1 MQAYT
6 PMDYEEKEMDTLEVH
21 VHEYRML
28 TDRIDTLLSAL
39 MNIKDECEQLS
50 TTLVDE
56 IYNIAMEAL
65 DDKLP

>member
-1 MQAYT
+1 
-6 PMDYEEKEMDTLEVH
+6 MDTLEIH
-21 VHEYRML
+21 IHEYRML
-28 TDRIDTLLSAL
+28 TDRIDTLLFAL

>member
-1 MQAYT
+1 LQAYT

-21 VHEYRML
+21 IHEYRML
-28 TDRIDTLLSAL
+28 TDRIDTLLFAL

>member
-1 MQAYT
+1 
-6 PMDYEEKEMDTLEVH
+6 MDAKGQKMDTLDMRVGAN
-21 VHEYRML
+21 RRL
-28 TDRIDTLLSAL
+28 TDRIDTLLFAL

>member
-1 MQAYT
+1 
-6 PMDYEEKEMDTLEVH
+6 MDYEEKEMDTLEVH

-28 TDRIDTLLSAL
+28 TDRIDTLLFAL
-39 MNIKDECEQLS
+39 MNIKAECEQLS

>member
-1 MQAYT
+1 
-6 PMDYEEKEMDTLEVH
+6 MDAKGQKMDTLEVH
-21 VHEYRML
+21 IHEYRML

-39 MNIKDECEQLS
+39 MDIREECEQLS

-65 DDKLP
+65 DDRLP

>member
-1 MQAYT
+1 
-6 PMDYEEKEMDTLEVH
+6 MDAKGQKMDTLDMRVGAN
-21 VHEYRML
+21 RRL
-28 TDRIDTLLSAL
+28 TDRIDNLILSL
-39 MNIKDECEQLS
+39 MNIKAECEQLS

>member
-21 VHEYRML
+21 IHEYRML
-28 TDRIDTLLSAL
+28 TDRIDTLLFAL
-39 MNIKDECEQLS
+39 MNIKAECEQLS